1 MHRLVDLLSNILGA
15 VFDVLGAIID
25 CGANLFDWAFR
36 LVSEKVAA
44 DEAGE
49 REGKDA
55 KRDGQVFH
63 GESFDVAAPLNKL
76 QRRQCVRTSMH
87 ALA

>member
-1 MHRLVDLLSNILGA
+1 MHRLFGLLGDILDA

-25 CGANLFDWAFR
+25 FGANLFNWAFR

-55 KRDGQVFH
+55 KRDGHVFH
-63 GESFDVAAPLNKL
+63 GESFDVATVAVVGSRDEL
-76 QRRQCVRTSMH
+76 Q
-87 ALA
+87 